1 MKEEIF
7 GDVLFLVSFQTL
19 QPQAEKK
26 KQDYVEEQRVN
37 RIILL
42 KYTSSNSIKRKV
54 NTGKFLTAKI
64 FLCT

>member
-1 MKEEIF
+1 MKEEII

-54 NTGKFLTAKI
+54 NTGKF
-64 FLCT
+64 

>member
-1 MKEEIF
+1 MKEEIS

-26 KQDYVEEQRVN
+26 KQDCVEEQRVN

-42 KYTSSNSIKRKV
+42 KYTSSSSIKRKV
-54 NTGKFLTAKI
+54 NMGKFLTAKI